1 MKYLKQTAAAALAAV
16 LAVSMAGCGGSGGN
30 RSASVSESGVHLNF
44 SCYNYSNSMDPVTN
58 VNASW
63 CFLRY
68 GVGECL
74 FRFDENAVV
83 QNGLCD
89 SYETEDYTTWVL
101 HIRDGVKFSNGND
114 LTPGV
119 VKNSLER
126 LYASEADGTGN
137 STPSQYVTFSEIEA
151 DDEAG
156 AVTLVCSSRTVNLPG
171 ILAYPWYGIVDT
183 SVIDREVIGTGP
195 YGVSSVQENTTVNL
209 VKNEYYWDGEVPYD
223 SITVY
228 LTEDSSTKAM
238 ALKSGDVDLAENI
251 TTASDLEELKA
262 DPAYYVS
269 ETAGVRLGN
278 SYFNFNGVLG
288 NDALRQ
294 AIQYAIDDETMCNVT
309 VGGMYT
315 AGCSVLPSSLPYGYD
330 QLNDPWAYDPDK
342 AAELLDSA
350 GIVDTDGDGYRELDG
365 EKIQLNYLAYSSRNL
380 DEFAQAVAITL
391 ESLGIGCKVTVQ
403 DYDTALANQSA
414 GNFDMITSNA
424 IVVPTGDPTGFLGNF
439 YSENSAAYGYYANDT
454 YDALYEQLLETTDQD
469 EQLGLIVQLQQVLID
484 DAATLVHGY
493 YNSTFASRASV
504 VSGADIM
511 PFDYYWITTNIRPAQ

>member
-156 AVTLVCSSRTVNLPG
+156 TVTLVCSSRTVNLPG

-183 SVIDREVIGTGP
+183 SVIDREVIGPGP
-195 YGVSSVQENTTVNL
+195 
-209 VKNEYYWDGEVPYD
+209 
-223 SITVY
+223 
-228 LTEDSSTKAM
+228 
-238 ALKSGDVDLAENI
+238 
-251 TTASDLEELKA
+251 
-262 DPAYYVS
+262 
-269 ETAGVRLGN
+269 
-278 SYFNFNGVLG
+278 
-288 NDALRQ
+288 
-294 AIQYAIDDETMCNVT
+294 
-309 VGGMYT
+309 
-315 AGCSVLPSSLPYGYD
+315 
-330 QLNDPWAYDPDK
+330 
-342 AAELLDSA
+342 
-350 GIVDTDGDGYRELDG
+350 
-365 EKIQLNYLAYSSRNL
+365 
-380 DEFAQAVAITL
+380 
-391 ESLGIGCKVTVQ
+391 
-403 DYDTALANQSA
+403 
-414 GNFDMITSNA
+414 
-424 IVVPTGDPTGFLGNF
+424 
-439 YSENSAAYGYYANDT
+439 
-454 YDALYEQLLETTDQD
+454 
-469 EQLGLIVQLQQVLID
+469 
-484 DAATLVHGY
+484 
-493 YNSTFASRASV
+493 
-504 VSGADIM
+504 
-511 PFDYYWITTNIRPAQ
+511 